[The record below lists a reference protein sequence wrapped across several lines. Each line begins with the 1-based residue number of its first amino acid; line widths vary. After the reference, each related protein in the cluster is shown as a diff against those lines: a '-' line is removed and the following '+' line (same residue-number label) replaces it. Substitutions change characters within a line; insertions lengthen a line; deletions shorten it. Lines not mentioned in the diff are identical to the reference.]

1 MSSLSSTALPSFPVA
16 SLALLDPSH
25 PDETSNPPP
34 TPRRSSIRRAF
45 SRLRESSRDRSRSA
59 SSSTADAPNSL
70 GVPAPPGGA
79 VVGLSGSKGSTPT
92 IEEEDPLHQQGSE
105 KELPP
110 IPHLSPLMPPGENG
124 SSSSTNLARSNTVR
138 STQSSSTTDGSV
150 SAEGR
155 ASTSQDEEATTSPV
169 AALSVFLTIL
179 ANEQAVRE
187 SKVWRRFL
195 RVRGDDMSSVRV
207 ERKIIRTHSAQGLH
221 QSSLSS
227 SIKGIGRSL
236 RPPRTSDNG
245 QASSTEDLA
254 ADDGVLIENEEEGGV
269 LPEVDNLIPNQEL
282 ERPSDLS
289 FGRKKSDPTAVQAA
303 REQQSTTPSQTSLP
317 PVAAVSPLVD
327 PIVTSTLE
335 ASPRPV
341 DDSNSL
347 SPDTAQEA
355 LSQAAFSPPFPDE
368 DHLSSH
374 LTPPTTSPHPSQPV
388 DLAEPDVPYH
398 EVLAARE
405 AARQQ
410 ALHDA
415 ESGVGNESQAL
426 VPPKKQVR
434 ISRRKVCIDEFELIR
449 VLGKGCAGKVLLVRK
464 KGKNS
469 TGQLL
474 ALKSI
479 VKRHVLA
486 HQELQ
491 HTLTEQAVLR
501 RMSRDVKN
509 PFVVHLHYS
518 FHDKDNLFLVMDFH
532 PGGDLATQL
541 ARWGRFGRDRAR
553 FYAAEIVEG
562 LQGLHAAGE
571 FEIRASRR
579 HFALQVR
586 RTDERCPSSVLLQVS
601 STEISSRRTSCS
613 MLLDIS
619 CSPTSDFRKVR
630 SFFDLPFLS
639 PIVDMSS
646 FCSTPLPEFPR
657 QALPGP
663 PTALANG
670 DVADFDFDPEVASVP
685 RWMQTASNGLTLQ
698 FTDQERIDWTPTGEQ
713 AADRTTTFCGTA
725 EYLAPEVIQGLPY
738 S

>member
-1 MSSLSSTALPSFPVA
+1 MASLSSTTLPSFPAA

-25 PDETSNPPP
+25 PDETSSNPPP

-70 GVPAPPGGA
+70 GVPAPLGGA
-79 VVGLSGSKGSTPT
+79 VAGLSGSKGSTPT

-155 ASTSQDEEATTSPV
+155 ASTSRDEETTASPV
-169 AALSVFLTIL
+169 AALSVFLTVL

-269 LPEVDNLIPNQEL
+269 LPEVDNSVPNQEL
-282 ERPSDLS
+282 ERSLGLS
-289 FGRKKSDPTAVQAA
+289 FGRKKSDLTAVQVAS
-303 REQQSTTPSQTSLP
+303 EQRSTTPSQTTLP

-327 PIVTSTLE
+327 PIVTSSLE
-335 ASPRPV
+335 ASPRQV
-341 DDSNSL
+341 DDSNPL
-347 SPDTAQEA
+347 TPDTAQEA

-368 DHLSSH
+368 DYLSSH
-374 LTPPTTSPHPSQPV
+374 LTPPTTSPHPHQPD

-410 ALHDA
+410 ALHNA
-415 ESGVGNESQAL
+415 ESGVGNERQAL

-434 ISRRKVCIDEFELIR
+434 ISHRKVCIDDFELIR

-464 KGKNS
+464 KGKSS

-571 FEIRASRR
+571 FEITRR
-579 HFALQVR
+579 HFALQFRGPTNDVLLPCYCRCYLPRSQAGEHPAR
-586 RTDERCPSSVLLQVS
+586 RRWTSRAHRLRTLERCGPFMTSLSYLRSLTCRILALPLFQ
-601 STEISSRRTSCS
+601 SSRVKPCPVPPPHSPTET
-613 MLLDIS
+613 
-619 CSPTSDFRKVR
+619 SPTSTLTPR
-630 SFFDLPFLS
+630 SSRSLGGCRP
-639 PIVDMSS
+639 
-646 FCSTPLPEFPR
+646 
-657 QALPGP
+657 QA
-663 PTALANG
+663 T
-670 DVADFDFDPEVASVP
+670 V
-685 RWMQTASNGLTLQ
+685 
-698 FTDQERIDWTPTGEQ
+698 
-713 AADRTTTFCGTA
+713 
-725 EYLAPEVIQGLPY
+725 
-738 S
+738 